1 MGVSTLETEEE
12 QTQISATAAMQ
23 TTFSCS
29 SPLENVQR
37 KCKRQSSHDGT
48 FPCLMKSNKCKP
60 PGDVDSEPST
70 CKVVSTDETD
80 GELLASKGRAVQL
93 VLFGSAPK
101 DKSVLIGGR
110 TRYNSSPAVVPDGVP
125 RPPRIISVKLSP
137 LKRKLSDTVP
147 TGEQSVKWR
156 IHEKWRRSLPTP
168 KMRRQSKLKTW
179 KCTFPSSS
187 GFAIKKAEAIGPT
200 NTERLPVSSE
210 TRISSSNCG
219 TRRCLSLKKK
229 RRRSL
234 PARLEHREET
244 MRKYVVTLKQPADQ
258 ERSNTEHGSQ
268 AGRPLQE
275 NILRFSVLPNT
286 FDFKDGSND
295 RKETD
300 DSVPSK

>member
-1 MGVSTLETEEE
+1 
-12 QTQISATAAMQ
+12 
-23 TTFSCS
+23 
-29 SPLENVQR
+29 
-37 KCKRQSSHDGT
+37 
-48 FPCLMKSNKCKP
+48 MKSNKCKP